1 MFGYIDLVVFI
12 SVLGAA
18 AMLLPTALNWNHMAF
33 TAQVAQ
39 VESQQLATITDAA
52 LQYEYANSATLDAPN
67 SSHTITVG
75 NLIAQGFL
83 PVGTKATDIYGNPI
97 TVQFN
102 ADGSGNVTGYVVDQG
117 QKVYSNL
124 EAGRL
129 MLDLGDRGGYMPATL
144 VAGQQPNV
152 IYGSGDT
159 WQLGRLGA
167 GQRR

>member
-117 QKVYSNL
+117 QKV
-124 EAGRL
+124 
-129 MLDLGDRGGYMPATL
+129 
-144 VAGQQPNV
+144 
-152 IYGSGDT
+152 
-159 WQLGRLGA
+159 
-167 GQRR
+167 